1 MPSEGTSKE
10 PLDSRTVAIPDVKA
24 VLWDF
29 GGVLTTSPFDAFS
42 AYESKFGLPAGAIRK
57 LNATNPD
64 DNAWARF
71 ERSHIA
77 VDEFVTLFEQEAT
90 DAGFSIDAMALL
102 ASLSGELRPAMVEA
116 LRRCHERLK
125 TGLLTNNFVVGEG
138 STIADGYSPVLGLF
152 DAVIQSSTSGFRK
165 PDPRFYETA
174 CQMLQVQPHEAVFL
188 DDLGVNLKPARQM
201 GMITIK
207 VTDPD
212 AAITE
217 LEEVVGFPLRDG

>member
-1 MPSEGTSKE
+1 MANPN
-10 PLDSRTVAIPDVKA
+10 IKA

-42 AYESKFGLPAGAIRK
+42 AYESKFDLPSGAIRK

-71 ERSHIA
+71 ERSDIA
-77 VDEFVTLFEQEAT
+77 LDEFVTLFEKEAT
-90 DAGFSIDAMALL
+90 DAGFSLDAMALL
-102 ASLSGELRPAMVEA
+102 SSLSGELRPTMVEA

-138 STIADGYSPVLGLF
+138 STVADGYSPVLGLF
-152 DAVIQSSTSGFRK
+152 DAVVQSSTSGFRK
-165 PDPRFYETA
+165 PDARFYETA
-174 CQMLQVQPHEAVFL
+174 CEMLQIRPHEAVFL
-188 DDLGVNLKPARQM
+188 DDLGVNLKPARQL
-201 GMITIK
+201 GMTTIK

-212 AAITE
+212 AAIIE
-217 LEEVVGFPLRDG
+217 LQEVVGFPLRGG